1 MFWNSLSLTVVT
13 GATLCCDDTMLT
25 PFLALPY
32 PFFSL
37 LGSFWVGGV
46 VRFGNH
52 SHTHAHTFSWF
63 PIHLPFFLNFYL
75 GREESRKAP
84 FLDLEKVT
92 PSKVITV
99 NKKRLR
105 RLKERRRG
113 EFATVAD
120 DEDDNDV

>member
-63 PIHLPFFLNFYL
+63 LSSP
-75 GREESRKAP
+75 P
-84 FLDLEKVT
+84 FLKKLFRSRRIKKGAFPRFGEGNAFQSNNCD
-92 PSKVITV
+92 
-99 NKKRLR
+99 KKRLG
-105 RLKERRRG
+105 RLKEGREG